1 MTGRVKQFALFILSF
16 EERSEDFTF
25 VRVTYTDSV
34 VDNLNL
40 NLYGPMLQIEVV
52 GYDLDFSAWRGK
64 LYCIWDQVEHYL
76 DGSHLVKLKLY
87 IVLFE
92 FKFKLDA
99 SELCLSFHYGDS
111 VGYQSLKKALFLL
124 WNKYLLV
131 NHTFVK
137 QELDLV

>member
-1 MTGRVKQFALFILSF
+1 MLVL
-16 EERSEDFTF
+16 
-25 VRVTYTDSV
+25 VTYTDPM

-40 NLYGPMLQIEVV
+40 NLYGAMLQIKVV
-52 GYDLDFSAWRGK
+52 WFNLDFSAWRGK

-76 DGSHLVKLKLY
+76 YGSHLVKLKLY
-87 IVLFE
+87 IVLLE

>member
-1 MTGRVKQFALFILSF
+1 MTGHVKHYALFVFSF
-16 EERSEDFTF
+16 EEWSKDFTLIL
-25 VRVTYTDSV
+25 VTYTDSV

-40 NLYGPMLQIEVV
+40 NLYGPMLKVEVV
-52 GYDLDFSAWRGK
+52 GLDLYFSAWRGK

-76 DGSHLVKLKLY
+76 YGSHLVKLKLY
-87 IVLFE
+87 IVLLE

-111 VGYQSLKKALFLL
+111 VGYQSLKKAIFYL

-131 NHTFVK
+131 DHALVEQK
-137 QELDLV
+137 LDLV